1 MTKKIKVILSGAI
14 AVVVASTAVGY
25 SVISG
30 DKEVVSAVTEKDGK
44 IIEDTINETI
54 KFTKTGEDKEETVYV
69 ISDASGNVEK
79 TVVSDWLKNKEG
91 GETIADKTNL
101 SNIENVKSYAGY
113 TEGKNGEIIWNAD
126 GEDIYYQ
133 GETNEKLPV
142 DVKLTYY
149 LDGKEIM
156 PEELAGESGKVTLR
170 FDYNNN
176 QSKQVKINGKEEK
189 MYVPFT
195 MISGMILDGSKFS
208 NIEINSGKVI
218 SDGDRFI
225 VVGVAFPGMKENLN
239 MEELLK
245 DADINI
251 PETVEITADVKDF
264 ELSMTLTM
272 GSADLISQIS
282 TDNLDTIDEL
292 KDTIDKLV
300 SATDELK
307 SGTTKIKGGLGELN
321 TSFGEYKNG
330 VNSLIDGVTKVD
342 EGVAELQEKSA
353 ELVNGV
359 EQINNGAARIET
371 NMQNVLAAFKDNEE
385 TGGYGL
391 TGGSVA
397 VSQGVDQVVVQIS
410 GMITQM
416 QQSIQDNNTKMTQLQ
431 TVLQGGI
438 SPVTG
443 TALTAE
449 EVEAYKAQ
457 LNQLGG
463 ANAALTQV
471 LAQMN
476 PEAVNGQLTAL
487 QQGASN
493 LSAGVK
499 TLETGLT
506 QLESEGT
513 APLATGTAQLN
524 SKVPELVGAV
534 AQLKEGTATVNNGGV
549 TLKGATVKISEG
561 IAALYDG
568 TVKLDDGMEQFKSE
582 AIDKIK
588 KVAEGVLEEESERI
602 KEVVK
607 LANDYTIFSDAAEGK
622 STSVKFIY
630 ETSGITK

>member
-443 TALTAE
+443 AALTAE

-463 ANAALTQV
+463 ANAALAQV

-568 TVKLDDGMEQFKSE
+568 TVKLDNGMEQFKSE